1 LLCASVPLRLCVKI
15 SLPCIKVVIMPSRR
29 LLVWSVVLLLILWLT
44 RIVALEAL
52 PLHNDEGLHLTRAVE
67 VWNLHPFWEIGDGK
81 IINHWWIAAFYPQ
94 NAPVFVGRIATVF
107 TGMIGLAAALAFARR
122 LGGSRASIIIGV
134 LWITSPLLFFYERMA
149 FSDAEAGALGLLA
162 LLCAWEAARHGRW
175 RDTALTGIVLALA
188 LLFKFTAAPY
198 ALSIAV
204 ILLTLGREPFPRRV
218 QQLALIAG
226 IVALAFV
233 VPVAY
238 LVYQGR
244 GVFDV
249 ALAWVSSGG
258 GAWQPLDTAARFWS
272 VMVMSGFGWAWL
284 IVAIIG
290 LATTAIGGAR
300 LRWLLMACALPLLA
314 ILLLG
319 REVQSRHF
327 AATLPP
333 LVLMTGVGIKN
344 LTPPPP
350 LRVQRGGVRIVY
362 GVLFGLLAFV
372 FGQFAWTA
380 YDDPAEIP
388 LPSLMAQQ
396 YVDGYASGYG
406 IREAMLALPELA
418 TRDVPI
424 VGSMYPDSCRRANFY
439 AQDDKRLVC
448 GDAPMLGAIE
458 AALAQ
463 DGAAY
468 VLVERGIGVDVETL
482 DATATRLAFFNR
494 PSETPSMASI
504 ELWLLER

>member
-1 LLCASVPLRLCVKI
+1 
-15 SLPCIKVVIMPSRR
+15 MRR
-29 LLVWSVVLLLILWLT
+29 FGVLLVFVVLLLVLWLT

-94 NAPVFVGRIATVF
+94 NAPVFVGRMATVF
-107 TGMIGLAAALAFARR
+107 IGMIGLAAALAFARR
-122 LGGSRASIIIGV
+122 LGGSRASVITGV

-204 ILLTLGREPFPRRV
+204 ILLALGRAPFPRRV
-218 QQLALIAG
+218 QQLALVAG

-238 LVYQGR
+238 LLYQGR

-258 GAWQPLDTAARFWS
+258 GAWQPLDTARRFVS
-272 VMVMSGFGWAWL
+272 ATLMTGSGLFSMGMVGSGLVFG
-284 IVAIIG
+284 AIFSRKEI
-290 LATTAIGGAR
+290 
-300 LRWLLMACALPLLA
+300 RWLLLTCLLPLLT

-333 LVLMTGVGIKN
+333 LILIGAVG
-344 LTPPPP
+344 LTDALKERLTYVPI
-350 LRVQRGGVRIVY
+350 LFRARILLII
-362 GVLFGLLAFV
+362 GATCVLFGL
-372 FGQFAWTA
+372 FAGRA
-380 YDDPAEIP
+380 YDDPAKIP
-388 LPSLMAQQ
+388 LPALMAQQ

-424 VGSMYPDSCRRANFY
+424 IGSMYPDSCRRANFY
-439 AQDDKRLVC
+439 AQGDKRLLC

-458 AALAQ
+458 AALAE

-494 PSETPSMASI
+494 ANETPGMASI
-504 ELWLLER
+504 ELWLVER